1 MTALD
6 WKYYKEKNLW
16 PGKPLF
22 VSEFKTIR
30 AFDQYFPLGFCYY
43 LPSWL
48 DQWKRYTKSPNME
61 NVHKLIQ
68 NIFL

>member
-6 WKYYKEKNLW
+6 WKYYKVNLF
-16 PGKPLF
+16 LS

-30 AFDQYFPLGFCYY
+30 AFYQYFPLGFSYY

-48 DQWKRYTKSPNME
+48 GQWKTYTKSPNME